1 MAAVLCVFSEN
12 IASGV
17 SAGVLGVF
25 LVCVLAYLEYVLLF
39 CGGINEMGA

>member
-17 SAGVLGVF
+17 GSGVLGV
-25 LVCVLAYLEYVLLF
+25 LLLCVLAYLEYVLLF
-39 CGGINEMGA
+39 CGGINGMGA